1 MLQATLLNLKTTLMS
16 SKLLSENNLIKI
28 MELIQRYNKSDM
40 VYPGVLIRNLGISQ
54 TQAYKVLDLLKELGL
69 LELNYELYCHEC
81 SQFKGPIYETIG
93 QIPEELDCE
102 CCGDKLN
109 PLENTIVIYKVIVD

>member
-1 MLQATLLNLKTTLMS
+1 
-16 SKLLSENNLIKI
+16 
-28 MELIQRYNKSDM
+28 M